1 MFGQKQLNYYYGNYK
16 LEIGYEY
23 AFLIKTSIF
32 TAFFL
37 CMQPIIALFAPFAL
51 AFYYFANKRNLFY
64 HFNRPR
70 YHFETTNKTVDIILV
85 FSLLAFSIGS
95 LFVNNANP

>member
-1 MFGQKQLNYYYGNYK
+1 
-16 LEIGYEY
+16 
-23 AFLIKTSIF
+23 
-32 TAFFL
+32 
-37 CMQPIIALFAPFAL
+37 MQPIIALFAPFAL
-51 AFYYFANKRNLFY
+51 VGYYFANKRNLFK

-85 FSLLAFSIGS
+85 FSLLAFAIGS